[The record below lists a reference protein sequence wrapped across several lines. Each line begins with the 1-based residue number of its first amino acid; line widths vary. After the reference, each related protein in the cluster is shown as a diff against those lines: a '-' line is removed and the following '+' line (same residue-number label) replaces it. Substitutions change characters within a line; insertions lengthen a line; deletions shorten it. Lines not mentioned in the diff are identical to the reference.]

1 MSWSHFGKKVT
12 TKISFPKSVTVW
24 DIWTFQSSFILS
36 WMHWTF
42 ECKCSHRVC
51 IAVSISISPFLSKP
65 SKHVLPESPKQPLS
79 TFNMTTSSLEGY
91 QVIHPL
97 GFVTLSVLLKKLH
110 FWSLIHHDYAI
121 LVPSFN
127 CAIPRYHSVAILIS
141 IFQLRDFDFQVL
153 RLCNYSLLNIPIVT
167 IMMRNWNLVDQ
178 NCTW

>member
-1 MSWSHFGKKVT
+1 MEASKAIRRIQSNLQLDLCEIYGHSNLA
-12 TKISFPKSVTVW
+12 SFYLECIEHLSVNAV
-24 DIWTFQSSFILS
+24 
-36 WMHWTF
+36 
-42 ECKCSHRVC
+42 RVC

-110 FWSLIHHDYAI
+110 FWSPIHHDYAI
-121 LVPSFN
+121 LVSSFN

-141 IFQLRDFDFQVL
+141 IFQLRDFGFQVL
-153 RLCNYSLLNIPIVT
+153 RLCNYSPLNIPIVT

-178 NCTW
+178 NCT